1 MNGYLTI
8 FSHCFDSKP
17 EISVTGNAALPF
29 FSHPSTCAICLFI
42 ISFFSGCFD
51 NFVISNYIDLVPN
64 PNLQGFVFG
73 TSNTVATIPGFLG
86 PFLVTFSLSQFH
98 GSWYPIFWL
107 MSLVLVLAGL
117 NYYKN
122 ADVAKLSLGENGMIE
137 TRRNVPL

>member
-1 MNGYLTI
+1 MVLI
-8 FSHCFDSKP
+8 A
-17 EISVTGNAALPF
+17 VTGNAAMPF
-29 FSHPSTCAICLFI
+29 FTNPLTCAICLFI
-42 ISFFSGCFD
+42 MSFFSGCFD

-73 TSNTVATIPGFLG
+73 TSNTLATIPGFLG
-86 PFLVTFSLSQFH
+86 PFLVTFSLAQFH